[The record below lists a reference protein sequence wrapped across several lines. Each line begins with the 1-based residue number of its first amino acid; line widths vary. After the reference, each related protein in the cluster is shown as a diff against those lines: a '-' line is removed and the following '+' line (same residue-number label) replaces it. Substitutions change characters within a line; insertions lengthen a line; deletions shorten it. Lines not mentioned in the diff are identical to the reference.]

1 MSLETT
7 EDCLAAFLVT
17 PPSNNPDVSKPH
29 DHFSLQCKRLVNAPV
44 LLYRQ
49 PLTKP
54 PSVHPALQPPI
65 FLRH

>member
-1 MSLETT
+1 MPIETT
-7 EDCLAAFLVT
+7 EDCLTAFLVT

-29 DHFSLQCKRLVNAPV
+29 DRFSLQCKRLANSTV

-49 PLTKP
+49 FLTKP
-54 PSVHPALQPPI
+54 PSVHYALQPPI